1 MANLSVNKNFFIERA
16 TRIYNAWASDA
27 NLHAVDSLIF
37 CVGTNV
43 DDNPYTKSQSLQ
55 TWLFNCSLPD
65 TLLVLTKNGI
75 HFLGSDKKA
84 QFFSPLES
92 KENLNPAVPPFSILQ
107 RNKVDKDKENFAK
120 LLEHVLAAGSKCGL
134 FTKDKPDSAFF
145 KAWDAALKE
154 KDQNTVDISLPFAK
168 LFAVKDEAEIGLMKK
183 SAQASV
189 QAWNYLRRKIVDIVD
204 TDKRVKQSKLA
215 EEMEKAMIS
224 VPVQGELAKT
234 NALEICYSPIVQSG
248 ENCQLKFSTASPEK
262 LLQYGSIVSTMGVRY
277 MSYCSNVARTLMV
290 MPTPLMEE
298 LYELL
303 LTTETAVVEALKPGA
318 PMSAAYEAGIQH
330 FRDKKPDFLQ
340 YLVKNFG
347 FVTGIEFRE
356 SLFVINERCTHNV
369 ERNMVFVVA
378 VGLQNFPNKATGDG
392 KKTVSIFL
400 SDTVLISEDG
410 PNDFL
415 TMAAKNRLRSNA
427 IRFREEDQQQQHQKV
442 SGTAKNAEETTIR
455 GGRNKRSVVLQEQT
469 RHKQTNEEKRKE
481 RQREL
486 AEQLNRDARERLSI
500 KSGGVE
506 AQKAKKSNV
515 SYKSEDKF
523 PNDEEEVEKMMIYV
537 DKRHDTVI
545 VPIFG
550 IPTPFHI
557 SMIKNISQ
565 PTNEGDFTYLR
576 INFTHPG
583 SQIGKESVQFPNA
596 FAKYL
601 KELTFKSR
609 NVREPGER
617 ETPSINL
624 QTAARLIK
632 EMQKRFRTQEAEER
646 EKEGAVKQD
655 KLIISTNGKGNPKL
669 KDLAVRPNIIAKR
682 ISGSLEAHVNG
693 FRYTSLRGDKIE
705 VMYNNIK
712 HAFFQPCDNEMIIL
726 LHFHLKN
733 PVLWGKKKYLD
744 VQFFTEVGETTTDL
758 GKYHHMQ
765 DRDDMQSE
773 QMEREMRKK
782 LNMAFQNFCDKV
794 FRMTNEQVDFDTP
807 FNDLAFIGA
816 PHRSTVSMKPT
827 SSCLVHLTEWPPF
840 VVTLD
845 EVELVHFE
853 RVTSNTS
860 TFDMVIVFTDYSKK
874 PHTIGQIPSGNLDSI
889 KDWLNSCDIR
899 YSEGPMSLNWANIMK
914 TINEDPETFFE
925 EGGWNFL
932 LADSDDEHADGD
944 GGESSESSFH
954 ASEDDDDESSE
965 ASSDDGEGEE
975 EEEDTEEESE
985 SAASLDSEE
994 EEGKDWSDLEEE
1006 AAKADRVKAREQYD
1020 EDERNRKRK
1029 GGKVA
1034 TPSAKRRR

>member
-1 MANLSVNKNFFIERA
+1 MAGLSVNKNFFIERA
-16 TRIYNAWASDA
+16 TRIYNAWESDDD
-27 NLHAVDSLIF
+27 LRAVDSLVF
-37 CVGTNV
+37 CVGTNT
-43 DDNPYTKSQSLQ
+43 DENPYSKSQSLQ

-65 TLLVLTKNGI
+65 TLLILTKNGI

-107 RNKVDKDKENFAK
+107 RNKIDKDKENFAK
-120 LLEHVLAAGSKCGL
+120 LLEKVLATGRKCGM
-134 FTKDKPDSAFF
+134 FTKDKPDSAFS
-145 KAWDAALKE
+145 KAWDSALKE
-154 KDQNTVDISLPFAK
+154 KDQNAVDVTLPFAK
-168 LFAVKDEAEIGLMKK
+168 LFAVKDETEIGLIKK
-183 SAQASV
+183 SSQASV

-204 TDKRVKQSKLA
+204 TDKRIKQSKLA
-215 EEMEKAMIS
+215 EEMEKAMLS
-224 VPVQGELAKT
+224 VQVQGELAKT
-234 NALEICYSPIVQSG
+234 NALEICYSPIIQSG

-262 LLQYGSIVSTMGVRY
+262 LLQYGSIVSTLGVRY
-277 MSYCSNVARTLMV
+277 MSYCSNVARTMMV

-303 LTTETAVVEALKPGA
+303 LTTETTVIEALKPGTS
-318 PMSAAYEAGIQH
+318 MSAAYEAGIRH
-330 FRDKKPDFLQ
+330 FRSKKPDFLQ

-356 SLFVINERCTHNV
+356 SQFLINDRCAHKV
-369 ERNMVFVVA
+369 HPNMAFVVA
-378 VGLQNFPNKATGDG
+378 VGLQNFPNQSTENG
-392 KKTVSIFL
+392 KKMMSIFL
-400 SDTVLISEDG
+400 SDTILICEDG
-410 PNDFL
+410 PNDVL
-415 TMAAKNRLRSNA
+415 TMVAKSRLRSNA
-427 IRFREEDQQQQHQKV
+427 IRFREDEQQQQHQQQQQKANRD
-442 SGTAKNAEETTIR
+442 TQEMAN

-486 AEQLNRDARERLSI
+486 AEQLNREARERLSI

-515 SYKSEDKF
+515 SYKSEEKF
-523 PNDEEEVEKMMIYV
+523 PNDEEEVEKMMLYV

-583 SQIGKESVQFPNA
+583 SQIGKESAQFPNA

-617 ETPSINL
+617 ETPSVNL

-669 KDLAVRPNIIAKR
+669 KDLYVRPNIIAKR
-682 ISGSLEAHVNG
+682 ISGTLEAHVNG

-733 PVLWGKKKYLD
+733 PVLWGKKKYSD
-744 VQFFTEVGETTTDL
+744 VQFFTEVGEITTDL

-765 DRDDMQSE
+765 DRDDIQSE

-807 FNDLAFIGA
+807 FNDLSFIGA
-816 PHRSTVSMKPT
+816 PHRSTVSLKPT

-853 RVTSNTS
+853 RVSSNTS
-860 TFDMVIVFTDYSKK
+860 TFDTVIVFKDYTKK
-874 PHTIGQIPSGNLDSI
+874 PHIIGQIPSNNLDSI

-932 LADSDDEHADGD
+932 LADSDEEGGED

-954 ASEDDDDESSE
+954 ASEDEESSE
-965 ASSDDGEGEE
+965 ASSDEDEEEE
-975 EEEDTEEESE
+975 EEEDTGEESDA
-985 SAASLDSEE
+985 SAASMDSEE

-1006 AAKADRVKAREQYD
+1006 AAKADRVKAREEFD

-1029 GGKVA
+1029 GGKAVA
-1034 TPSAKRRR
+1034 PAAKRRR